1 MPPGEAGYVAFL
13 LNPIAGMGGRVALKG
28 TDGEA
33 LSQAIERGA
42 APRAPGRAAE
52 FLRAAAR
59 LTPRVKWLTAG
70 GPMGAAALASA
81 GLSHEA
87 VFDPQDAVTG
97 AADSQRACREFL
109 ARGASLIVF
118 VGGDGTAR
126 DIFEVVGTEV
136 PILGVPSGVKMHS
149 GVFALTPA
157 AAAEIVRDFLE
168 GRAQVVDGEV
178 VDEDEEA
185 MRQGRIE
192 VELRGVAKTLDAGGL
207 LQASKEE
214 YGGEVEEVSKR
225 GIADH
230 LLERMDNDTLYLIG
244 PGSTTGAIME
254 AMGLPH
260 TVLGVD
266 IVQGRRLA
274 KADATEAEIKAA
286 IARHGGPVEIIAS
299 VIGHQGFV
307 FGRGNLQF
315 SPDIIRAAGKKRI
328 TIVAAERKVEALQE
342 LFVDTGDPALDAEL
356 AGHWRVLCGYHWNV
370 LLLMR
375 AAPASE

>member
-1 MPPGEAGYVAFL
+1 MASLPRIAFVV
-13 LNPIAGMGGRVALKG
+13 NPIAGMGGRVALKG
-28 TDGEA
+28 TDGAA
-33 LSQAIERGA
+33 LAQAIERGA

-52 FLRAAAR
+52 FLRPVAKVAPKAQ
-59 LTPRVKWLTAG
+59 WLTAG
-70 GPMGAAALASA
+70 GPMGAVALAAA
-81 GLSHEA
+81 GVRREE
-87 VFDPQDAVTG
+87 VFQPQEAVTG
-97 AADSQRACREFL
+97 AADTQRACREFL
-109 ARGASLIVF
+109 ARGAALIVF

-178 VDEDEEA
+178 VDQDEEA

-230 LLERMDNDTLYLIG
+230 ILERMDNDTLYLLG

-260 TVLGVD
+260 TLLGVD
-266 IVQGRRLA
+266 LVQGRRLL

-286 IARHGGPVEIIAS
+286 LAKHGGPVEIIAS

-315 SPDIIRAAGKKRI
+315 TPEIIRAVSKKRI

-342 LFVDTGDPALDAEL
+342 LLVDTGDGALDAEL
-356 AGHWRVLCGYHWNV
+356 AGHWRVLCGYRWNV
-370 LLLMR
+370 LLAMR
-375 AAPASE
+375 APPASE